1 MSLLDRMKQG
11 AGDTG
16 STPQPQ
22 SDQGTGQGL
31 DPLGMPARQTEMLDV
46 ALVEAKNEERM
57 IELKARIQRQLITGL
72 NPVKKKK
79 FDADGK
85 EIKEDEKEKKQKGPL
100 ARPKKES
107 AEELTAKIREL
118 FDTIVV
124 EERIML
130 NRNERKSIFEQI
142 VADILGFGPLEI
154 LLSDDET
161 SDIMV
166 VGHDRIFIEKRG
178 QIYQTN
184 VKFDDE
190 EHLMHIISRILA
202 PLGRRVDETSPMVDA
217 RLPDGSRVNAVVR
230 PVALD
235 GPCLTIRKFAAEPY
249 TQVELIEFGTATEEI
264 FGFLDACVKA
274 ELNILVAGG
283 SSCGKTT
290 LLNVLSGYIPHNER
304 VVTLENAAELQLQQ
318 EHIVRLETRPE
329 NIEGEGEIT
338 IRDLVVNSMR
348 MRPDRIIVGEVRS
361 GEAID
366 LIQAMNSGRDGS
378 MCTLHS
384 NSAKDAISR
393 LEVMCISSGMDLPI
407 RAIREQI
414 ASAVDMVIYMSRL
427 RDGSRKIMEIAE
439 VEGLEG
445 DSVMLTNIFSFER
458 TGTRDNKVQGQLRS
472 SGITP
477 RFIDAIEDAGIRLQ
491 PRLFG
496 LDAFDGQRRPR
507 KYFTNPEE
515 EAEKKQES
523 PPGEPPAPA
532 SPSLAPMS

>member
-1 MSLLDRMKQG
+1 
-11 AGDTG
+11 
-16 STPQPQ
+16 
-22 SDQGTGQGL
+22 
-31 DPLGMPARQTEMLDV
+31 MPARQTEMLDI
-46 ALVEAKNEERM
+46 ATVEAKNEERM
-57 IELKARIQRQLITGL
+57 IELKARIQRQMIIEL
-72 NPVKKKK
+72 NQTKKTK
-79 FDADGK
+79 FDAEGK
-85 EIKEDEKEKKQKGPL
+85 ETKEDEKEKKPKGPL

-107 AEELTAKIREL
+107 TEQLTAKIREL
-118 FDTIVV
+118 FDTIIV
-124 EERIML
+124 EDRLML
-130 NRNERKSIFEQI
+130 NRNERKAIYEQI
-142 VADILGFGPLEI
+142 VADILGFGPLEV
-154 LLSDDET
+154 LLADEHT

-166 VGHDRIFIEKRG
+166 IGHDRIFIEQRG
-178 QIYQTN
+178 QIYHTN
-184 VKFDDE
+184 IKFDDE

-235 GPCLTIRKFAAEPY
+235 GPCLTIRKFSAIPF
-249 TQVELIEFGTATEEI
+249 TQVDLIEFGTATEEI
-264 FGFLDACVKA
+264 FDFLNACVKA
-274 ELNILVAGG
+274 SLNILVAGG

-290 LLNVLSGYIPHNER
+290 LLNVLSGYIPDGER

-414 ASAVDMVIYMSRL
+414 ASAVDVVIFMSRL
-427 RDGSRKIMEIAE
+427 RDGTRKIMEIAE

-445 DSVMLTNIFSFER
+445 DSVMLTNIFAFER
-458 TGTRDNKVQGQLRS
+458 TGTRDNKVQGQLRP

-477 RFIDAIEDAGIRLQ
+477 RFIETIEDAGIRLS
-491 PRLFG
+491 PGMFG
-496 LDAFDGQRRPR
+496 LDAYDGQRRPR
-507 KYFTNPEE
+507 KEFITVEE
-515 EAEKKQES
+515 EEPES
-523 PPGEPPAPA
+523 GAPPGEPPAPPPPSF
-532 SPSLAPMS
+532 SPMV